1 MFENLSLENLL
12 VISQIL
18 LTVVKLYQTV
28 QPRRK

>member
-18 LTVVKLYQTV
+18 LTAVKLYQTV
-28 QPRRK
+28 QPQ